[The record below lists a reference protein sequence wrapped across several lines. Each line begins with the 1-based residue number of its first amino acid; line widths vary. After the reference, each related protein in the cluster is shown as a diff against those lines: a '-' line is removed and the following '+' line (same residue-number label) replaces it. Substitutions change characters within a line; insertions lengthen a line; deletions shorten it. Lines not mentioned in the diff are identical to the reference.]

1 MPRVAVIADSHFDE
15 ASRFEEC
22 VRIHDWIADDLGSR
36 GVDMVLHSGDIYER
50 RSTPRER
57 FAVARWVQRI
67 AAIAPVVI
75 ARGNHDA
82 IGDLPLL
89 ERLKTR
95 HPIFVY
101 EGVGVV
107 RAGGCAVGVLAWP
120 QRSNLHTIAGA
131 YGHEVIEQHAADA
144 LRNVLRGL
152 GQELAEQPEDH
163 PRILLSHAM
172 VRASRVST
180 GQPLVG
186 CDFELGLED
195 LALAGA
201 DLYALGHIH
210 LGQDWTIAGAPCVYP
225 GSPRRTAFGELE
237 AKGYVLVN
245 FDEVDG
251 HRRECEDWP
260 RWERIETPA
269 TPMVLLEGEW
279 KRSSGLSLTGM
290 EHWSTLETLRGAE
303 VRLRYEVATDDRE
316 AARGDAESEADR
328 FRKLGAVNVKV
339 EEVVRPEQ
347 RARAPEIATAQSLEA
362 KLDAL
367 WRARSFEP
375 GERRAELVGKAHG
388 IEEEVRH
395 AS

>member
-260 RWERIETPA
+260 RWERVETPA
-269 TPMVLLEGEW
+269 TPMLLGEDEWGNGEW
-279 KRSSGLSLTGM
+279 LCGWTGLDPDQAA
-290 EHWSTLETLRGAE
+290 GAE
-303 VRLRYEVATDDRE
+303 IRLRYRVAADERE
-316 AARGDAESEADR
+316 AARAAVERVAEDLRAR
-328 FRKLGAVNVKV
+328 GAVNVKLD
-339 EEVVRPEQ
+339 EIVRPEQ